1 MKEAESEI
9 KATLTWLSEE
19 TERIGARLEAG
30 GKTAGLD
37 SNPGAY
43 TYLHK
48 EFARR
53 MKAIGEKY
61 GLIQENKTPH
71 VAAKENT

>member
-1 MKEAESEI
+1 MNEEI
-9 KATLTWLSEE
+9 KLLLTWLSEE
-19 TERIGARLEAG
+19 TEKIGAQIEAA

-37 SNPGAY
+37 SNPKAY
-43 TYLHK
+43 ACLHK

-61 GLIQENKTPH
+61 GLI
-71 VAAKENT
+71 KEEQ